1 MSQTARVLTGLV
13 AGIVFGILLAWLAP
27 ETGLRIAALVE
38 PFGKLWL
45 NALQMTVVPLV
56 FALVVV
62 GINQASDAAHSGR
75 VARQAIASFV
85 VLLAAAAAM
94 TAVLA
99 PLALSMLQPDPAVAA
114 ALRGHAQDIAAPAGG
129 WADAL
134 VALVPSNAVSAA
146 AASAMLPLV
155 TFALFFG
162 FALTRL
168 APEPRTQ
175 VVGLLKAISD
185 AMIVIVHWVL
195 WAAPAGIFALV
206 LALTARAGLGMLQ
219 ALGIYILLECAL
231 YVLAVVLL
239 IAVAVVVGKRR
250 FRHFMGGLVPVQAVA
265 ASTQSSL
272 ATLAGNAGQRAEP
285 AGHPRP
291 RVRAGAAD
299 GGLAVPHHLA
309 DPVPRHRL
317 LHRLGAGGR
326 TDRRAA
332 GHRRGV
338 ERAGEHGL
346 GGPARAGDLPRH
358 QPAGHLRDGPAD
370 RPAASADGGG
380 RHPRRAGDGRQCHR
394 RHDRDGGGGGA
405 QRRTRATG
413 SIRNHRLTVLA
424 AVQQSRSMSYRTTT
438 TTTIT
443 TGTTPVRSVMPG

>member
-1 MSQTARVLTGLV
+1 MGTTARVMTGLL
-13 AGIVFGILLAWLAP
+13 AGIVIGILLAWSDPALAS
-27 ETGLRIAALVE
+27 RIAGIVE

-75 VARQAIASFV
+75 VARQAIVSFV
-85 VLLAAAAAM
+85 ILLTAAAAM

-114 ALRGHAQDIAAPAGG
+114 ALRGHAEDIAKPSGG

-134 VALVPSNAVSAA
+134 IALVPSNAIAAA

-162 FALTRL
+162 FALTKL
-168 APEPRTQ
+168 DAAPRAQ

-195 WAAPAGIFALV
+195 WAAPVGIFALV

-231 YVLAVVLL
+231 YVLAVLLL
-239 IAVAVVVGKRR
+239 IVVAVTIGKRR
-250 FRHFMGGLVPVQAVA
+250 FRHFMAGLVPVQAVA

-272 ATLAGNAGQRAEP
+272 ATLPAMLDSAQNRLGIPARVSGLVLPMAVSLFRITSPIQYLATACFIAWALGVDLSATQLATGVALSVLVSMGSVGLPGQAIFLATNLPVTSAMGLPIAPLPVLMAVDAIPDVLATVGNVTGDMTATA
-285 AGHPRP
+285 
-291 RVRAGAAD
+291 VVAARS
-299 GGLAVPHHLA
+299 GEREQ
-309 DPVPRHRL
+309 PVP
-317 LHRLGAGGR
+317 
-326 TDRRAA
+326 
-332 GHRRGV
+332 
-338 ERAGEHGL
+338 
-346 GGPARAGDLPRH
+346 PA
-358 QPAGHLRDGPAD
+358 
-370 RPAASADGGG
+370 
-380 RHPRRAGDGRQCHR
+380 
-394 RHDRDGGGGGA
+394 
-405 QRRTRATG
+405 
-413 SIRNHRLTVLA
+413 
-424 AVQQSRSMSYRTTT
+424 TTT
-438 TTTIT
+438 
-443 TGTTPVRSVMPG
+443 

>member
-1 MSQTARVLTGLV
+1 VSQTARVLTGLV
-13 AGIVFGILLAWLAP
+13 AGIVLGILLAWLAP
-27 ETGLRIAALVE
+27 DTGLRIAAVVE

-75 VARQAIASFV
+75 VARQAIISFV
-85 VLLAAAAAM
+85 VLLSAAAAM

-114 ALRGHAQDIAAPAGG
+114 ALRGHAQDIVPRAGG
-129 WADAL
+129 WAEAL

-168 APEPRTQ
+168 APEPRAQ

-195 WAAPAGIFALV
+195 WAAPVGIFALV

-239 IAVAVVVGKRR
+239 IAVAVIVGKRR
-250 FRHFMGGLVPVQAVA
+250 FRHFMAGLVPVQVVA

-272 ATLAGNAGQRAEP
+272 ATLP
-285 AGHPRP
+285 AMLDS
-291 RVRAGAAD
+291 AQN
-299 GGLAVPHHLA
+299 
-309 DPVPRHRL
+309 
-317 LHRLGAGGR
+317 RLGIPARVSGLVLPMAVSLFR
-326 TDRRAA
+326 ITSPIQYIATA
-332 GHRRGV
+332 CFIAWALGV
-338 ERAGEHGL
+338 EL
-346 GGPARAGDLPRH
+346 TT
-358 QPAGHLRDGPAD
+358 
-370 RPAASADGGG
+370 
-380 RHPRRAGDGRQCHR
+380 
-394 RHDRDGGGGGA
+394 A
-405 QRRTRATG
+405 QLATG
-413 SIRNHRLTVLA
+413 VGLSVLVSMGSVGLPGQAIFLATNLPITQAMGLPIAALPVLMAVDAIPDVLA
-424 AVQQSRSMSYRTTT
+424 TVGNVTGDMTATAVVAARNGEAEQSVPSETAA
-438 TTTIT
+438 
-443 TGTTPVRSVMPG
+443 

>member
-1 MSQTARVLTGLV
+1 MSQTARVLAGLV
-13 AGIVFGILLAWLAP
+13 AGIVLGILLAWLAP

-75 VARQAIASFV
+75 VAQQAIVSFV
-85 VLLAAAAAM
+85 ILLTAAAAM

-114 ALRGHAQDIAAPAGG
+114 ALRGHAQDIAAPSGG

-134 VALVPSNAVSAA
+134 VAIVPSNAFAAA

-168 APEPRTQ
+168 APEPRAQ

-195 WAAPAGIFALV
+195 WAAPVGIFALV

-239 IAVAVVVGKRR
+239 IAVAVTVGKRR
-250 FRHFMGGLVPVQAVA
+250 FRHFMAGLVPVQAVA

-272 ATLAGNAGQRAEP
+272 ATLPAMLDSASSRLGIPARVSGLVLPMAASLFRITSPIQYLATASFIAWALGVDLTAAQLATGVALSVLVSMGSVGLPGQAIFLATNLPVTTAMGLPIAPLPVLMAVDAIPDVLATVGNVTGDMAATAVVAARCGEP
-285 AGHPRP
+285 EQ
-291 RVRAGAAD
+291 
-299 GGLAVPHHLA
+299 AVPS
-309 DPVPRHRL
+309 
-317 LHRLGAGGR
+317 
-326 TDRRAA
+326 
-332 GHRRGV
+332 
-338 ERAGEHGL
+338 E
-346 GGPARAGDLPRH
+346 
-358 QPAGHLRDGPAD
+358 
-370 RPAASADGGG
+370 
-380 RHPRRAGDGRQCHR
+380 
-394 RHDRDGGGGGA
+394 
-405 QRRTRATG
+405 
-413 SIRNHRLTVLA
+413 
-424 AVQQSRSMSYRTTT
+424 TTA
-438 TTTIT
+438 
-443 TGTTPVRSVMPG
+443 

>member
-1 MSQTARVLTGLV
+1 MGTTARVMTGLL
-13 AGIVFGILLAWLAP
+13 AGIVIGILLAWSDPALAS
-27 ETGLRIAALVE
+27 RIAGIVE

-75 VARQAIASFV
+75 VARQAIVSFV
-85 VLLAAAAAM
+85 ILLTAAAAM

-114 ALRGHAQDIAAPAGG
+114 ALRGHAEDIAKPSGG

-134 VALVPSNAVSAA
+134 IALVPSNAIAAA

-162 FALTRL
+162 FALTKL
-168 APEPRTQ
+168 DAAPRAQ
-175 VVGLLKAISD
+175 VVGFFKAISD

-195 WAAPAGIFALV
+195 WAAPVGIFALV

-239 IAVAVVVGKRR
+239 IAVAVTVGKRR
-250 FRHFMGGLVPVQAVA
+250 FRHLMAGLVPVQAVA

-272 ATLAGNAGQRAEP
+272 ATLP
-285 AGHPRP
+285 AMLDS
-291 RVRAGAAD
+291 AQN
-299 GGLAVPHHLA
+299 
-309 DPVPRHRL
+309 
-317 LHRLGAGGR
+317 RLGI
-326 TDRRAA
+326 
-332 GHRRGV
+332 
-338 ERAGEHGL
+338 
-346 GGPARAGDLPRH
+346 PARVSGLVLPMAVSLFRITSPIQYLATACFIAWALGVDL
-358 QPAGHLRDGPAD
+358 
-370 RPAASADGGG
+370 SAT
-380 RHPRRAGDGRQCHR
+380 QL
-394 RHDRDGGGGGA
+394 
-405 QRRTRATG
+405 ATG
-413 SIRNHRLTVLA
+413 VALSVLVSMGSVGLPGQAIFLATNLPVTSAMGLPIAPLPVLMAVDAIPDVLA
-424 AVQQSRSMSYRTTT
+424 TVGNVTGDMTATAVVAARSGASDEAR
-438 TTTIT
+438 
-443 TGTTPVRSVMPG
+443 

>member
-1 MSQTARVLTGLV
+1 MSQTARVLAGLV
-13 AGIVFGILLAWLAP
+13 AGIVLGILLAWLAP

-75 VARQAIASFV
+75 VAQQAIVSFV
-85 VLLAAAAAM
+85 ILLTAAAAM

-114 ALRGHAQDIAAPAGG
+114 ALRGHAQDIAAPSGG

-134 VALVPSNAVSAA
+134 VAIVPSNAFAAA

-168 APEPRTQ
+168 APEPRAQ

-195 WAAPAGIFALV
+195 WAAPVGIFALV

-239 IAVAVVVGKRR
+239 IAVAVTVGKQR
-250 FRHFMGGLVPVQAVA
+250 FRHFMAGLVPVQAVA

-272 ATLAGNAGQRAEP
+272 ATLPAMLDSASSRLGIPARVSGLVLPMAVSLFRITSPIQYLATASFIAWALGVDLTAAQLATGVALSVLVSMGSVGLPGQAIFLATNLPVTTAMGLPIAPLPVLMAVDAIPDVLATVGNVTGDMAATAVVAARCGEP
-285 AGHPRP
+285 EQ
-291 RVRAGAAD
+291 
-299 GGLAVPHHLA
+299 AVPS
-309 DPVPRHRL
+309 
-317 LHRLGAGGR
+317 
-326 TDRRAA
+326 
-332 GHRRGV
+332 
-338 ERAGEHGL
+338 E
-346 GGPARAGDLPRH
+346 
-358 QPAGHLRDGPAD
+358 
-370 RPAASADGGG
+370 
-380 RHPRRAGDGRQCHR
+380 
-394 RHDRDGGGGGA
+394 
-405 QRRTRATG
+405 
-413 SIRNHRLTVLA
+413 
-424 AVQQSRSMSYRTTT
+424 TTA
-438 TTTIT
+438 
-443 TGTTPVRSVMPG
+443 